1 MLMELWV
8 AESGIQGLVK
18 YGRRRRI
25 SSENRQEID
34 KPVIKLAAGYI
45 GPLFVISA
53 PPSRRILRLLRGI
66 KRVKIV
72 RSGARETSCSTLGV
86 TRGIQAIG
94 PGPSSENRRCM
105 SMQR

>member
-1 MLMELWV
+1 M
-8 AESGIQGLVK
+8 
-18 YGRRRRI
+18 
-25 SSENRQEID
+25 
-34 KPVIKLAAGYI
+34 

-53 PPSRRILRLLRGI
+53 PPSRPIIRLLRRE
-66 KRVKIV
+66 KAREHV

-94 PGPSSENRRCM
+94 QGPSSENRRCM